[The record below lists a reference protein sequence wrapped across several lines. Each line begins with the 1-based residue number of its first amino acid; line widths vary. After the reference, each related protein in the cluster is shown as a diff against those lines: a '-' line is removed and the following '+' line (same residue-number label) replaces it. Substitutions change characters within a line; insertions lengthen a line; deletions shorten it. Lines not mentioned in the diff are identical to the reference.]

1 MIEVFKFEDETEEQC
16 RLKCLDELD
25 VYNNE
30 ILTREYEEDGK
41 YKMEVVKK
49 EDVKEYIKSYLEK
62 VTTEMGLETKFEI
75 NEDED
80 VFSVKMF
87 SNNNPI
93 LIGEPGTGKTA
104 IVEGLAHRI
113 LRGDVPENLKRK
125 QVYSLDMGALVAG
138 AKYKGEFEERL
149 KAVINEVTK
158 ADGRIILFIDEIH
171 TIIGAGSTP
180 GSLDAANMMKPA
192 LARGKFQCIGATT
205 LNEYRQSIEKDGALE
220 RRFQPVTVGEPTE
233 EEALRIL
240 SGLRPRYEAHHKMKI
255 TDEALKA
262 AVGRSVSER
271 K

>member
-75 NEDED
+75 NEDEE

-93 LIGEPGTGKTA
+93 LIGK
-104 IVEGLAHRI
+104 
-113 LRGDVPENLKRK
+113 
-125 QVYSLDMGALVAG
+125 
-138 AKYKGEFEERL
+138 
-149 KAVINEVTK
+149 
-158 ADGRIILFIDEIH
+158 DGRTLTSLQSLIRQSLSNQIKFNVKVN
-171 TIIGAGSTP
+171 
-180 GSLDAANMMKPA
+180 LDASNYKVKKEKFFERDIKNIINDVMKSKDEVKLDSMNSYKRRIVHSIA
-192 LARGKFQCIGATT
+192 S
-205 LNEYRQSIEKDGALE
+205 EYYNIETESFGEEPE
-220 RRFQPVTVGEPTE
+220 RYVV
-233 EEALRIL
+233 I
-240 SGLRPRYEAHHKMKI
+240 RYVEK
-255 TDEALKA
+255 
-262 AVGRSVSER
+262 
-271 K
+271 